1 MIIKLDTSL
10 FRLSRDFS
18 IENTKK
24 IAQPSTIQERIIVDR
39 IVVGALFLI
48 TIVGT
53 ILFQYL

>member
-48 TIVGT
+48 TILGT